1 MKLKYFISLS
11 YRFLIGL
18 SKITETMFSKKTK
31 TTRVPAY
38 NLQEVLVVL
47 VIIGILLLLALPNL
61 MPLISKAK
69 STEAQLQLSHI
80 YNSQTTYRY
89 MNSKYSMDLSEIDF
103 EAPKTVNQNG
113 RANYT
118 YEIIEA
124 TNNSFKARATAIT
137 DFDGDGIFNV
147 WEIDENGAPKQLVK
161 D

>member
-1 MKLKYFISLS
+1 MKKL
-11 YRFLIGL
+11 
-18 SKITETMFSKKTK
+18 
-31 TTRVPAY
+31 PAY
-38 NLQEVLVVL
+38 NLQEILVVL

-80 YNSQTTYRY
+80 YNSQMTHRY
-89 MNSKYSMDLSEIDF
+89 MYSKYSADLNEIDF

-113 RANYT
+113 RSNYA
-118 YEIIEA
+118 YEILSA
-124 TNNSFKARATAIT
+124 SNHSFKARATAIT

-147 WEIDENGAPKQLVK
+147 WEIDENGAPKQIVK

>member
-1 MKLKYFISLS
+1 MKTIKCLNI
-11 YRFLIGL
+11 
-18 SKITETMFSKKTK
+18 EHKKLN
-31 TTRVPAY
+31 AY
-38 NLQEVLVVL
+38 NLQEILVVL

-69 STEAQLQLSHI
+69 ATEAQLQLSHI

-89 MNSKYSMDLSEIDF
+89 MYSKYAFDLDEIDF
-103 EAPKTVNQNG
+103 EAPKTVNENG

-118 YEIIEA
+118 YEILNA

-137 DFDGDGIFNV
+137 DFDGDGVFNV
-147 WEIDENGAPKQLVK
+147 WEIDENGAPKQIVK

>member
-1 MKLKYFISLS
+1 MKV
-11 YRFLIGL
+11 G
-18 SKITETMFSKKTK
+18 
-31 TTRVPAY
+31 AY

-80 YNSQTTYRY
+80 YNSQTTHRY
-89 MNSKYSMDLSEIDF
+89 MYSKYSTDLSEIDF
-103 EAPKTVNQNG
+103 EAPKTVNENG
-113 RANYT
+113 RANYS
-118 YEIIEA
+118 YEILSA
-124 TNNSFKARATAIT
+124 TNSTFKARATAVT

-147 WEIDENGAPKQLVK
+147 WEIDENGAPKQIVK

>member
-1 MKLKYFISLS
+1 MMKVK
-11 YRFLIGL
+11 
-18 SKITETMFSKKTK
+18 
-31 TTRVPAY
+31 AY

-89 MNSKYSMDLSEIDF
+89 MYSKYSPDLSEIDF
-103 EAPKTVNQNG
+103 EAPKTVNENG
-113 RANYT
+113 RANYL
-118 YEIIEA
+118 YEILAA

-147 WEIDENGAPKQLVK
+147 WEIDENGAPKQIVK